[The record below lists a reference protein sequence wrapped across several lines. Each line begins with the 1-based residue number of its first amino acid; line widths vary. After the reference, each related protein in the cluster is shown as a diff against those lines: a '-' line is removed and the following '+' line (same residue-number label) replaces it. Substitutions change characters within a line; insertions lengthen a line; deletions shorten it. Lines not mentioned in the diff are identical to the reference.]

1 MLKDGEVFLCAR
13 PDGDIRAAGVS
24 GEGLYASDT
33 RFLSEFRLELGA
45 TSPVALSY
53 STERAHSAT
62 VNATNAT
69 LRTDQQIS
77 VPQQSLDVQRN
88 LVIAG
93 RLYHLTQL
101 SSFLRDPV
109 TISLTLALAADFADV
124 FEVRGFPRR
133 SARGHALA
141 PKALDRGLSLAY
153 IGEDEEFRETII
165 EFDPPPDELSLENE
179 RARASWELELQPRK
193 TRSLLVTIEP
203 SSGGRRRRRRR
214 LGTSTA
220 RLREADEEWRNECTR
235 VESDNEL
242 FDKLIATSVAD
253 LHALLTPVGGGEIVA
268 AGIPWY
274 VAPFGRD
281 SLLTALEALSLNPM
295 LARDTLLA
303 LAPMQARADDPWR
316 DAEPGKIPHEL
327 RQGELAGAGIV
338 PHTPYYGTADATPLF
353 LLLAGSYFRWTLDS
367 DTMMALRPALD
378 AALAWIDEHGDADG
392 DGFVE
397 YECRSKGGLR
407 NQGWKDSAD
416 SVMHADGSL
425 AEGPI
430 ALAEVQG
437 YVYLGKL
444 RVADVY
450 DALGSPE
457 VAARLREEAAG
468 LRATFQE
475 QFWDAEEGSLAFAID
490 GDKRRVRSVTSNPA
504 HCLYCDMLDPPEA
517 ASVARRLMEPDMF
530 CGWGIRTLSS
540 RSPAYNP
547 MSYHNGSIW
556 PHDNAIAAAG
566 FKRYGFDDAA
576 ERIAGA
582 LFDVASGARDYRL
595 PELYCGF
602 DREGSS
608 FPVAYPVACIPQAWA
623 AAAPFMLLQAMLG
636 ISARAPEGTLKINRP
651 ALPGWLSRLELHDL
665 RIGGSRVSLAFERD
679 GKITGASLLKRSGP
693 IKVNV
698 VLDPS

>member
-1 MLKDGEVFLCAR
+1 M
-13 PDGDIRAAGVS
+13 
-24 GEGLYASDT
+24 
-33 RFLSEFRLELGA
+33 
-45 TSPVALSY
+45 
-53 STERAHSAT
+53 
-62 VNATNAT
+62 
-69 LRTDQQIS
+69 
-77 VPQQSLDVQRN
+77 
-88 LVIAG
+88 
-93 RLYHLTQL
+93 
-101 SSFLRDPV
+101 
-109 TISLTLALAADFADV
+109 
-124 FEVRGFPRR
+124 
-133 SARGHALA
+133 
-141 PKALDRGLSLAY
+141 
-153 IGEDEEFRETII
+153 
-165 EFDPPPDELSLENE
+165 
-179 RARASWELELQPRK
+179 
-193 TRSLLVTIEP
+193 TIEP

-214 LGTSTA
+214 LGTSAA
-220 RLREADEEWRNECTR
+220 RLRDADEEWRTECTR
-235 VESDNEL
+235 IESDNEL

-281 SLLTALEALSLNPM
+281 SLLTALESLSLNPV

-327 RQGELAGAGIV
+327 RQGELARAGIV

-367 DTMMALRPALD
+367 ETMIALRPALD

-397 YECRSKGGLR
+397 YERRSKGGLR

-416 SVMHADGSL
+416 SVMHTDGSL

-437 YVYLGKL
+437 YVHLGKL

-450 DALGSPE
+450 EALGSPE
-457 VAARLREEAAG
+457 VAARLRDEAAG
-468 LRATFQE
+468 LRVAFEE
-475 QFWDAEEGSLAFAID
+475 QFWDPQEGSLALALD

-547 MSYHNGSIW
+547 MSYHNGSVW

-651 ALPGWLSRLELHDL
+651 TLPGWLSRLELHDL

-679 GKITGASLLKRSGP
+679 GEITGASLLKRSGP

-698 VLDPS
+698 VLEPS